1 MHAVAVRVTFND
13 VEAAETMLRE
23 EIVPMVKQ
31 APGFVSGWWTRDS
44 DRTNGSSFMIFES
57 EEAAQAA
64 KERIESNEGPGG
76 SDHVNLDGVEIREV
90 VANA

>member
-1 MHAVAVRVTFND
+1 MNAVAVRVSFND
-13 VEAAETMLRE
+13 VDAAEEMLQN

-31 APGFVSGWWTRDS
+31 APGFVTGYWTRDA
-44 DRTNGSSFMIFES
+44 DKTNGSSLMIFES
-57 EEAAQAA
+57 EEAAQAV

-76 SDHVNLDGVEIREV
+76 SDHVNLESIEVREV